1 MPERAHS
8 SVLHTP
14 KHVRI
19 SVLYMPKQVLQ
30 CTSTIT
36 HLPCHINARRALFA
50 RVKNSSKNR
59 LVEDAHAQTRTHFNH
74 QVLNQRR
81 LDKQLAS
88 CHVSSRPIRSLYF
101 LIVFSNK
108 FEQKIYIR
116 REKNRK
122 KILILNFLESFN
134 VWWY

>member
-74 QVLNQRR
+74 QVLNYVQTGSITHQAYTMVYVPWYKTVR
-81 LDKQLAS
+81 KT
-88 CHVSSRPIRSLYF
+88 
-101 LIVFSNK
+101 
-108 FEQKIYIR
+108 
-116 REKNRK
+116 NRTH
-122 KILILNFLESFN
+122 
-134 VWWY
+134 